1 MQQLS
6 EFVIN
11 HWMLVTAFCVVA
23 GLLLANL
30 MSAAGGVSPEAAVML
45 INREQA
51 VVVDVRADKAFASGH
66 ITGAL
71 HVPQASLADARSR
84 LEAYKDRP
92 VLVCCDT
99 GATAGGVVRQLR
111 GWGIERAQALN
122 GGITAWRGAN
132 LPLESS

>member
-11 HWMLVTAFCVVA
+11 HWMLVAAFCAVA
-23 GLLLANL
+23 GLLIANL
-30 MSAAGGVSPEAAVML
+30 LGAAGGVSPESAVML

-51 VVVDVRADKAFASGH
+51 VVLDVRAEKAYASGH
-66 ITGAL
+66 ITGAIN
-71 HVPQASLADARSR
+71 VPQAGLADARAR

-99 GATAGGVVRQLR
+99 GTTAGGVVRQLR
-111 GWGIERAQALN
+111 GWGIGRAQALN
-122 GGITAWRGAN
+122 GGISAWRGAN
-132 LPLESS
+132 LPLEAS